1 MNCDS
6 VEFFRKKMIRF
17 GTNVDLSDEKKWHS
31 QLQELNKLPQFLH
44 VRLYFLI
51 MTTFVLR
58 LTGLFLLGTTSR

>member
-1 MNCDS
+1 VNCDS